1 MYLFK
6 IEVEVVQIEVQ
17 VFWIEVEVYASLDPR
32 VVPSLAVCSAPKE
45 LFPFVMHVWHFA
57 GLRITRAQPALPVPA
72 SGKALWCKIN
82 AYV

>member
-6 IEVEVVQIEVQ
+6 IEVEVVLIEVQ

-45 LFPFVMHVWHFA
+45 LFPFVMHVWHMP
-57 GLRITRAQPALPVPA
+57 GWALPELIQRFRDQ
-72 SGKALWCKIN
+72 LWCKIN
-82 AYV
+82 AEV